1 MLVERLRARL
11 GDEAVCRFLE
21 VADHRPDRAWRLCPL
36 DRNPSRIGALPSR
49 QKSAREEASI
59 RALRPLWLLRR
70 AIPLRSAPLHILT
83 GPERIES
90 GWWDGDDQR
99 HDYYVV
105 QTREGQRAWAYVA
118 RGETGNWMLQG
129 WFA

>member
-1 MLVERLRARL
+1 MISVISGCASPPALPLRPGWL
-11 GDEAVCRFLE
+11 
-21 VADHRPDRAWRLCPL
+21 L
-36 DRNPSRIGALPSR
+36 DRP
-49 QKSAREEASI
+49 
-59 RALRPLWLLRR
+59 
-70 AIPLRSAPLHILT
+70 IPLRDTRFEILS

-118 RGETGNWMLQG
+118 SGETGNWMLQG